1 MQANRGETVEWS
13 GEHSPSAHRNGLLN
27 FLLRVSRTLY
37 FLQGRLCCWATTASW
52 RCLKPPSGTGEP
64 PNPAF
69 LNSASQAL
77 PASAPEPTS
86 LAALAYEPLSK
97 SFTALASASTAEPK
111 PSRQLPRIS
120 FLSSPRLGSLRR
132 SMMAFKVAV
141 ASSRAPDIN
150 II

>member
-1 MQANRGETVEWS
+1 MIS
-13 GEHSPSAHRNGLLN
+13 
-27 FLLRVSRTLY
+27 
-37 FLQGRLCCWATTASW
+37 CWATTASW

-69 LNSASQAL
+69 LNSASHSL

-132 SMMAFKVAV
+132 LMMAFKSGVAE
-141 ASSRAPDIN
+141 SRVIGVRANRRDEISGGLAGKQGSEEDKDGDESPHL
-150 II
+150 